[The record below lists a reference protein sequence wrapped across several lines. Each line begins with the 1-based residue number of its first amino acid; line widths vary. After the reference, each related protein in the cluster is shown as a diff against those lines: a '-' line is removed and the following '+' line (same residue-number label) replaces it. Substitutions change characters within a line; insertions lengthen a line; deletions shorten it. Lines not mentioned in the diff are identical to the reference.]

1 MTFFN
6 SSHADAA
13 TFINNGGTA
22 SFAYGGVTGFTDAST
37 ADNGSFTNNG
47 GTANG
52 AYGGSTQFGGSA
64 LGSATAANATLIAN
78 GGSNGGA
85 GGYIQFF
92 GASTGG
98 TARVEVFGNGNLEI
112 SSHSA
117 PGVTIGSLEGT
128 GNVFLGANNLTT
140 GNNNL
145 SSAFSG
151 VIQDGGQN
159 GGTGGSLTKIGTGTL
174 TLAGPNTYTGGTT
187 VNGGTLAVNGSIAG
201 AVTVN
206 NGATLGGSGT
216 VGGLVTVASGG
227 TLSPGNSPGTL
238 TVGSLTFNTG
248 SFLNIELEGTMP
260 GSQYDQ
266 LHVAGSAS
274 LAGTLQVVLIN
285 GFVPTG
291 TISFDILDWATHAS
305 TFTSVQLPTL
315 GGLLSWNTSQL
326 YTLGVLSVTGPN
338 LAGDYNN
345 NGVVDAAD
353 YTVWRDTLGSTTD
366 LRANG
371 DNSGASA
378 GKVDQAD
385 YAIWKT
391 NFGNHSGA
399 GASSNAAVPE
409 PSTFVLLALAVAGWC
424 LRRRRGA

>member
-1 MTFFN
+1 M
-6 SSHADAA
+6 A
-13 TFINNGGTA
+13 TWKSVPTA
-22 SFAYGGVTGFTDAST
+22 LS
-37 ADNGSFTNNG
+37 
-47 GTANG
+47 
-52 AYGGSTQFGGSA
+52 
-64 LGSATAANATLIAN
+64 
-78 GGSNGGA
+78 
-85 GGYIQFF
+85 
-92 GASTGG
+92 
-98 TARVEVFGNGNLEI
+98 
-112 SSHSA
+112 
-117 PGVTIGSLEGT
+117 GVTIGSLEGT

-187 VNGGTLAVNGSIAG
+187 VTGGTLAVNGSIAG

-238 TVGSLTFNTG
+238 TMGSLTFNTG
-248 SFLNIELEGTMP
+248 SFLNIELGGTMP

-266 LHVAGSAS
+266 LHVAGAAV

-285 GFVPTG
+285 GFAPTG
-291 TISFDILDWATHAS
+291 TISFDILDWATRTS

-326 YTLGVLSVTGPN
+326 YTLGVLSVTGPI
-338 LAGDYNN
+338 LPGDYNG
-345 NGVVDAAD
+345 NGIVDAAD
-353 YTVWRDTLGSTTD
+353 YTVWRDHLGQSVTLPNDTTPGSVT
-366 LRANG
+366 
-371 DNSGASA
+371 
-378 GKVDQAD
+378 QAD
-385 YAIWKT
+385 YDVWKS
-391 NFGNHSGA
+391 NFGNHSGSGS
-399 GASSNAAVPE
+399 GASGAVPE
-409 PSTFVLLALAVAGWC
+409 PATLLMLLVGMLTLC
-424 LRRRRGA
+424 CRRRATAL